1 MYYEYFLSYS
11 FLNFTN
17 SEDNKSLESFIA
29 AFAVV
34 KHDHVAL
41 RERENDYIVK
51 IFLASEQSKQPVRFA
66 FSSIFKSTTVKLLN
80 YDTSCFILYERR
92 LYLFKRVEL

>member
-1 MYYEYFLSYS
+1 MKSKTSKLWFEIIEFMFHEYLYFVLQ
-11 FLNFTN
+11 FVHFTN

-66 FSSIFKSTTVKLLN
+66 FSSIFKSTTV
-80 YDTSCFILYERR
+80 
-92 LYLFKRVEL
+92 